1 MVGASVEGSSHR
13 AASLGCDDAHA
24 YFQAE
29 EVLILAVA
37 DGAGSAQFGGE
48 GARIAV
54 EAALGALLDSL
65 GEPVEDWDR
74 VLQNAVERARCVLE
88 AEAAPRECPLREF
101 AATLLLAVCTPDCL
115 AAAQLGD
122 GAIVA
127 RRAGVWE
134 RWCEP
139 QKGEHVNET
148 VFLTVPEPMGYLSTR
163 VEPLTDS
170 LEAIALL
177 TDGLEPLAFNLRE
190 GQPYPPFF
198 EALYRFTR
206 RDEQMTTLTAQLCGE
221 LRSKAIEARTDD
233 DKTLLMAVP
242 G

>member
-29 EVLILAVA
+29 GLLVLAVA

-54 EAALGALLDSL
+54 EAALGALIDSL
-65 GEPVEDWDR
+65 GEPVKDWDELLR
-74 VLQNAVERARCVLE
+74 NAVATARYALK
-88 AEAAPRECPLREF
+88 AEAASRECPLSEF

-115 AAAQLGD
+115 TAAQLGD

-127 RRAGVWE
+127 RQAGVWE
-134 RWCEP
+134 RLCES

-148 VFLTVPEPMGYLSTR
+148 MFLTVPEPMGYLSTR
-163 VEPLTDS
+163 VQSAAD
-170 LEAIALL
+170 LEAIILL

-190 GQPYPPFF
+190 GQPHPPFF
-198 EALYRFTR
+198 EALYRFAC
-206 RDEQMTTLTAQLCGE
+206 RDEPITALTAQLCGE
-221 LRSKAIEARTDD
+221 LHSKAIEARTDD
-233 DKTLLMAVP
+233 DKTLLMGVP